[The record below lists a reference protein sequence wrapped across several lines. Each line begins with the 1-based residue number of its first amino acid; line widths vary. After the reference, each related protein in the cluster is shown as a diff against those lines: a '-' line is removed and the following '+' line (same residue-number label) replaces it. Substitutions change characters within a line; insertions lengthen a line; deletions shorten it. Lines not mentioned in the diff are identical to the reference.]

1 MTGPDIAAALATA
14 GEMLRRALIA
24 GTPTATIH
32 ARIAE
37 LEAAKRREDSE
48 RAAAAEREARAAA
61 ETAEQERQA
70 AEAAAL
76 VAAIERRVRARVAGL
91 EAPAA
96 PVVRRTPSGIHVAAV
111 EEIEE

>member
-1 MTGPDIAAALATA
+1 MTAPDIAAALATA

-48 RAAAAEREARAAA
+48 RAAAEAERQRE
-61 ETAEQERQA
+61 
-70 AEAAAL
+70 
-76 VAAIERRVRARVAGL
+76 
-91 EAPAA
+91 
-96 PVVRRTPSGIHVAAV
+96 
-111 EEIEE
+111 

>member
-37 LEAAKRREDSE
+37 LEAAKRREDSG
-48 RAAAAEREARAAA
+48 RA
-61 ETAEQERQA
+61 A
-70 AEAAAL
+70 AEAAAEAERQREEGEAQAAA
-76 VAAIERRVRARVAGL
+76 VAALVLTAETRLRERISAL
-91 EAPAA
+91 EPPPAPLI
-96 PVVRRTPSGIHVAAV
+96 RRTPQGFHFIAEVTD
-111 EEIEE
+111 E